1 MIKYTQKSRVKNF
14 RTFFNANHDMFS
26 LISMCVSFRLEY
38 FEMKRPRKNASQ
50 FQNSKQRLD
59 DVDNI

>member
-38 FEMKRPRKNASQ
+38 YDMKRPRKNASQ
-50 FQNSKQRLD
+50 FQTKVR
-59 DVDNI
+59 